1 MEYKRAKVHFET
13 NSEIANF
20 VKDINAHESNNW
32 ILENF
37 DGSFAVNAG
46 SLLGVIYAATEWT
59 DGIYLVNV
67 ELKSFPAFV
76 DKYRA

>member
-1 MEYKRAKVHFET
+1 MT
-13 NSEIANF
+13 
-20 VKDINAHESNNW
+20 
-32 ILENF
+32 LENF

-67 ELKSFPAFV
+67 EVKSFPAFV